1 MLVNDPIADMLTRI
15 RNAQI
20 AKHDSV
26 MVPASNMKKSIAKIL
41 LDEGYIKSVDLIDDG
56 LAGQIKIGLKYT
68 DKKQSVIVGLKRISK
83 PGLRVYAHD
92 DAETEERTM
101 SRIGRAPIA
110 IPAGVTVTVSD
121 DNIVTVKGPK
131 GTLTQEVNKNI
142 TVKQEGNEIL
152 VSRPDDEKQN
162 RAFHGLYRALI
173 HNMVVGVST
182 GFTKTLNL
190 VGTGYRAEAKGNTLN
205 ITIGYSHPVI
215 IEAEEN
221 IAFATPNQT
230 TITVSGINKQQVGN
244 VAAAIRAVR
253 KPEPYHGKGIKYDT
267 EVVRRKEG
275 KTGKK

>member
-1 MLVNDPIADMLTRI
+1 
-15 RNAQI
+15 
-20 AKHDSV
+20 
-26 MVPASNMKKSIAKIL
+26 
-41 LDEGYIKSVDLIDDG
+41 
-56 LAGQIKIGLKYT
+56 
-68 DKKQSVIVGLKRISK
+68 
-83 PGLRVYAHD
+83 
-92 DAETEERTM
+92 
-101 SRIGRAPIA
+101 
-110 IPAGVTVTVSD
+110 
-121 DNIVTVKGPK
+121 
-131 GTLTQEVNKNI
+131 
-142 TVKQEGNEIL
+142 
-152 VSRPDDEKQN
+152 
-162 RAFHGLYRALI
+162 
-173 HNMVVGVST
+173 MVVGVST